1 MGGIVLGQPTA
12 PAQFIAPEP
21 AKSVPYPKFPQWVMA
36 GTSVYE
42 GLIRPVCEKNSRYP
56 EFMFMP
62 AAALILNYIA
72 LKVRVEYKNIVPS
85 FYMVLIGQKGR
96 VIKSSSVADVIEYL
110 HNAGVVD
117 DASSSTRNAEGKSMV
132 FTVGSPEG
140 LGIEMS
146 RTNCKNAV
154 LYYDELSLLTSKAGI
169 EGSSLLPQLL
179 IMHESKKF
187 SNTVKGRKE
196 SFNFEPGSYCAS
208 MIACTTD
215 KNFHKQWS
223 KMSGDSSGMDD
234 RTFFLYQPEILASLK
249 PYILVNTKDAAVE
262 TRKRLDKAVQQGV
275 YCIEDSTQLE
285 EKIGKIGVRG
295 ASRVEKLSLYF
306 AVDLG
311 RDSIDNECIERAIA
325 ICDYEMAAKK
335 YLRTFE
341 ATSREGAI
349 QNEII
354 QTLQRNQGAMPK
366 RDLERIIHPIRY
378 GLSLYNQCYFGLLK
392 SEYITEYGTG
402 VKNDP
407 TQVILMRNIEEEE

>member
-1 MGGIVLGQPTA
+1 
-12 PAQFIAPEP
+12 
-21 AKSVPYPKFPQWVMA
+21 
-36 GTSVYE
+36 
-42 GLIRPVCEKNSRYP
+42 
-56 EFMFMP
+56 
-62 AAALILNYIA
+62 
-72 LKVRVEYKNIVPS
+72 
-85 FYMVLIGQKGR
+85 
-96 VIKSSSVADVIEYL
+96 
-110 HNAGVVD
+110 
-117 DASSSTRNAEGKSMV
+117 
-132 FTVGSPEG
+132 
-140 LGIEMS
+140 
-146 RTNCKNAV
+146 
-154 LYYDELSLLTSKAGI
+154 
-169 EGSSLLPQLL
+169 
-179 IMHESKKF
+179 MHESKKF

-215 KNFHKQWS
+215 KAFHKQWS
-223 KMSGDSSGMDD
+223 KMAGETSGMDD
-234 RTFFLYQPEILASLK
+234 RTFFLYQPEILAPLK
-249 PYILVNTKDAAVE
+249 PYTLVNTKEAALE
-262 TRKRLDKAVQQGV
+262 TRKRLDRAVQQGT

-306 AVDLG
+306 AVDLA
-311 RDSIDNECIERAIA
+311 RDTIDNECIERAIA

-392 SEYITEYGTG
+392 SEYIIEQGTG

-407 TQVILMRNIEEEE
+407 IQVILMRNIEEEE